1 METARVIA
9 LIGGLL
15 VLIGLLVSFAI
26 VYVASV
32 GGLAIGPLIPLGF
45 FIDFVCMIVLI
56 FSEDSLL
63 LLIAG
68 ILGTVSSFLL
78 VGGIFGGIGG
88 ILGIVGSALMSSG
101 GATSVESLRTL
112 DSTSRNGSSQE
123 QHFFRCPR
131 CGYLNKADSAF
142 CGQCRYPLKT
152 EEKFLA

>member
-15 VLIGLLVSFAI
+15 ILISLLVGFAI
-26 VYVASV
+26 IYIASV

-56 FSEDSLL
+56 FSENSLF

-68 ILGTVSSFLL
+68 ILGTISSFLL
-78 VGGIFGGIGG
+78 LGSIFGGIGG
-88 ILGIVGSALMSSG
+88 ILGIVGSALMSSET
-101 GATSVESLRTL
+101 ASEESLRTL
-112 DSTSRNGSSQE
+112 ESISPHGSSQE

-142 CGQCRYPLKT
+142 CGQCKYPLNT
-152 EEKFLA
+152 EERFR